1 MIGPF
6 ERLTPWLARTQA
18 RIQSPGGFFRVLAA
32 YIVLAFALR
41 LALFAPA
48 SQDDAEQLLFAQS
61 LAGGYNPAQPP
72 LYTWLV
78 VAASSVL
85 GPGLLAVLVV
95 KYACLA
101 AIYAFLFLAAREM
114 LGDLR
119 RAALAAMGLWGLH
132 YLAYDALFN
141 YANTLPHAAAC
152 AATLWALARLRR
164 SGRLADFALLG
175 LCLGLGHLA
184 KYAYALFAASV
195 LAAALTVASYRRALL
210 KPGLALALVVALV
223 VLAPHLLWVR
233 ETIGDLLGQFRAR
246 LEEPG
251 QSYWQNLDKGVF
263 KLVNGP
269 IYFLL
274 PLWVF
279 ALFCFPRAARPLP
292 RSAPADDGR
301 DHRRLLERLFFVSF
315 AALAFAVFALGVPN
329 IRTHYM
335 FILIWFPI
343 WVLSRAAAAGQAD
356 ARRLAWFGAAL
367 TATAGAFLLVLV
379 GRYALDPHLYTRAY
393 FHLPYPALAEQIRE
407 AGFRRGTILAAI
419 DTIDIGGNLKARFP
433 DSALA
438 STKYP
443 YYRPPARA
451 TEGGQCLLV
460 WEAAN
465 REPMPARLAEFARAR
480 FDATV
485 PSDAAPR
492 YVEAPIVNAPKR
504 RFALGFVLIEGSG
517 RCR

>member
-18 RIQSPGGFFRVLAA
+18 RIQSPGGYFRVLAA

-114 LGDLR
+114 LGDGR

-292 RSAPADDGR
+292 RSAPADNGR

-315 AALAFAVFALGVPN
+315 AALAFASFMAWAVLAL
-329 IRTHYM
+329 
-335 FILIWFPI
+335 
-343 WVLSRAAAAGQAD
+343 
-356 ARRLAWFGAAL
+356 
-367 TATAGAFLLVLV
+367 
-379 GRYALDPHLYTRAY
+379 
-393 FHLPYPALAEQIRE
+393 
-407 AGFRRGTILAAI
+407 
-419 DTIDIGGNLKARFP
+419 
-433 DSALA
+433 
-438 STKYP
+438 
-443 YYRPPARA
+443 PPAPDDFNRGYQVHLEGVFGNTWRIVLGSMIAFWCGSFANSYVLARMKVA
-451 TEGGQCLLV
+451 TEGRWLWSRTIGSTLVGEAVDSGLFYFIAFWGIWPDGQVMQVALAQYVLKTS
-460 WEAAN
+460 WEVVMTPVTY
-465 REPMPARLAEFARAR
+465 RVVHFL
-480 FDATV
+480 
-485 PSDAAPR
+485 
-492 YVEAPIVNAPKR
+492 KR
-504 RFALGFVLIEGSG
+504 REQEDWYDRHTDFNPFRLKV
-517 RCR
+517 